1 MFEKNFI
8 YELYMDNLFK
18 RMEDDEKFG
27 LFVNDRVFLEIMSFE
42 FKKDKDGF
50 WIVLLL
56 FKLNC

>member
-1 MFEKNFI
+1 
-8 YELYMDNLFK
+8 MDNLFK